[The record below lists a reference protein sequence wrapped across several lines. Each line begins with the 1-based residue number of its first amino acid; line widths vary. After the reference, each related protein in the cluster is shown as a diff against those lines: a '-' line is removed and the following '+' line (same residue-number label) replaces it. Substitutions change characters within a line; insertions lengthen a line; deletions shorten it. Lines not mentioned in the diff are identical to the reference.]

1 MAPDFFAIGREYREV
16 LEAQPLATPEKKP
29 RPPESDTDTPEK
41 LPMSSDHGSDSD
53 SDSLD
58 TESLPTLLSD
68 LEGSESSDC
77 ESTADEEDQPS
88 KKKNKKKKKKKKKHQ
103 KKKHRKQKKTV
114 RGNKSK
120 KHKKSIPRN
129 WYQGRDKM
137 RDDLPQDE
145 KNRILQASF
154 EKHIASWKKACP
166 LLEDISETTQEVAG
180 VIIFQLGCKSC
191 MAYVV

>member
-88 KKKNKKKKKKKKKHQ
+88 KKKKTKKKKKHQ

-166 LLEDISETTQEVAG
+166 LLEDIEETTKEVAG